1 MKKFVLMAVFAA
13 LVASAR
19 ADLVI
24 DSFDVSS
31 PDLAFGPGDASQENT
46 VYSLVIN
53 PLEGSANTRRSSV
66 FPGGDTTSG
75 SLTIPGSGFATVVLG
90 TGAPDWPWMRTST
103 AGFSYASALPLTMD
117 LTGFA
122 AASMLG
128 AGSFT
133 RVGTYEYDVVTL
145 ELFDADGDSRYFA
158 ESLTDGA
165 IGDISFNL
173 GTDGQD
179 NLYGLDGVFDLSE
192 IVNISWQINIGAE
205 FNQTATLSYDVDA
218 FTLTAVPV
226 PGALLLGM
234 LGLGAAGLRLRR
246 RPTAGVR

>member
-1 MKKFVLMAVFAA
+1 MKKLVLMAVFVA
-13 LVASAR
+13 LVAPAR

-31 PDLAFGPGDASQENT
+31 PYLEFGFGGTLQENT
-46 VYSLVIN
+46 VDSPFIN
-53 PLEGSANTRRSSV
+53 PLEGSARTRTSSV
-66 FPGGDTTSG
+66 FPGGDTSSG

-90 TGAPDWPWMRTST
+90 TGAPDWPWMSTST

-128 AGSFT
+128 AGFLS
-133 RVGTYEYDVVTL
+133 RGGTSEYDVVTL
-145 ELFDADGDSRYFA
+145 ELFDVDGDSRYFA
-158 ESLTDGA
+158 ESLTNGT

-179 NLYGLDGVFDLSE
+179 NPYSVDGVFDLSE
-192 IVNISWQINIGAE
+192 IVNISWQINIGASSG
-205 FNQTATLSYDVDA
+205 QTATLSYVVDA

-234 LGLGAAGLRLRR
+234 LGLGTAGLRLRR